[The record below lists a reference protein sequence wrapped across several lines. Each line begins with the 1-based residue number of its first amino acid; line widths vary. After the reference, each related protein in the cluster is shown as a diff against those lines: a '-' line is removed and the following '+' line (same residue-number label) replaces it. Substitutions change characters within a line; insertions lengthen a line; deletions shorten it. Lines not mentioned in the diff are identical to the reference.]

1 VHLFSHVA
9 IVTEFY
15 YCILCMIIYH
25 LFDRALNSSPSIC
38 KTDLKVDFLVFQT
51 FKSQKTEILWKSNS
65 YEYGENLDI

>member
-1 VHLFSHVA
+1 VA

-51 FKSQKTEILWKSNS
+51 FKSQKTEIL
-65 YEYGENLDI
+65 